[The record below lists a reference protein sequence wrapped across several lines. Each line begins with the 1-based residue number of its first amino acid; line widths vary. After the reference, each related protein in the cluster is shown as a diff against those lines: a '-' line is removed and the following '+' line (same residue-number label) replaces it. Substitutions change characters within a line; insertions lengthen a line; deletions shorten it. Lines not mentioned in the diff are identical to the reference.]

1 MCSGLTSF
9 LLCRTMVEERR
20 KLEQERAELNAL
32 IGKGVSF
39 EVQDVEVIERKY
51 LWGMIRKKSITPITR
66 KFVVEEPTLG
76 TLDRLSSEWVEMAID
91 EEALKGEDG
100 MRQARIMAKSQAI
113 RCARVIAI
121 AVLGSDYLIPKPSK
135 GREVRYVKDSAKL
148 EELTDLFA
156 RRIKPS
162 ELYQLYVLIQAME
175 IVKQGQIF
183 SGTFFDQPDTSLIWQ
198 PSRYYHGERGFG
210 DNMRDT
216 VSAIPALLMFSE
228 DILNERG
235 LQPNYLKAYDVLIL
249 GKEKPNAR
257 KNKHGFYERDTIAYV
272 PNSVLREA
280 EKKIYKAYAD
290 SNYTEVYRL
299 FHAAYKFKPITGKQ
313 WQRLKAAGQ
322 N

>member
-76 TLDRLSSEWVEMAID
+76 TLDRLSSEWVEMAMD

-162 ELYQLYVLIQAME
+162 ELYQLYVLIQAMCN
-175 IVKQGQIF
+175 
-183 SGTFFDQPDTSLIWQ
+183 L
-198 PSRYYHGERGFG
+198 G
-210 DNMRDT
+210 DFVNSIRLM
-216 VSAIPALLMFSE
+216 SADRTTKPTRIEESSE
-228 DILNERG
+228 G
-235 LQPNYLKAYDVLIL
+235 
-249 GKEKPNAR
+249 
-257 KNKHGFYERDTIAYV
+257 
-272 PNSVLREA
+272 
-280 EKKIYKAYAD
+280 
-290 SNYTEVYRL
+290 
-299 FHAAYKFKPITGKQ
+299 
-313 WQRLKAAGQ
+313 
-322 N
+322 